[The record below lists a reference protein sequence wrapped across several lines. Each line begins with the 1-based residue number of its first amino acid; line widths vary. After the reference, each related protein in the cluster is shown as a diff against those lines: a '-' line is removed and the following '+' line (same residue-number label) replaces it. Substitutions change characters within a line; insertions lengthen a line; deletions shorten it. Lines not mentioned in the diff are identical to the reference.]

1 MESARSDWED
11 HRPPSLDTLGE
22 DYIRRRRR
30 YNAFKSKLQD
40 FSPSDTSKTGKTGKT
55 SKTHNEIL
63 TADTSKSAPAPRPL
77 NPELHKFFLRLLSR
91 D

>member
-1 MESARSDWED
+1 MELARSDWED
-11 HRPPSLDTLGE
+11 HRPSSLDTLGE

-40 FSPSDTSKTGKTGKT
+40 FSPSDTCVS
-55 SKTHNEIL
+55 SKTHNEIQ
-63 TADTSKSAPAPRPL
+63 TADTSKSAPTPRPL